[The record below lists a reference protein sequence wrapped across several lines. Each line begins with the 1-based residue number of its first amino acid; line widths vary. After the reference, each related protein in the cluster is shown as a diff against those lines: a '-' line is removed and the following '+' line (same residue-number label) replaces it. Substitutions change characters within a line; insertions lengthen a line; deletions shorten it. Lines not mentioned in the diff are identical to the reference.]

1 MERLIAIGDIH
12 GHAAL
17 LKRLLRKV
25 EPSTA
30 DQFVFLGDYVD
41 RGPESPQ
48 VLERL
53 IAFAEEFPRSVF
65 LRGNHEQMLLDA
77 RDEATRQQRKP
88 AVFDGILSRLFQEQ
102 PLEIHNFLA
111 NGGNATVSAYG
122 RQLQLDNP
130 LQILRQM
137 PEEHIDFIQ
146 RTPLYYQRE
155 PYFFV
160 HAGVDPHLSLEAEAG
175 RQALLW
181 VRSPLWLQDPNWCL
195 TVVHGH
201 TPVVEPAFR
210 ELEVC
215 LDTGAGHQGCLTAC
229 DLLSRRI
236 WQAC

>member
-17 LKRLLRKV
+17 LERLLREI
-25 EPSTA
+25 EPSPT
-30 DQFVFLGDYVD
+30 DQFIFLGDYID
-41 RGPESPQ
+41 RGPEAPQ
-48 VLERL
+48 VLDRL
-53 IAFAEEFPRSVF
+53 ITFAEEFPRSVF

-77 RDEATRQQRKP
+77 RDEATRQQNKP
-88 AVFDGILSRLFQEQ
+88 AVFEGILARLFQDQ
-102 PLEIHNFLA
+102 PLEIRNFLE
-111 NGGNATVSAYG
+111 NGGWATVNSYG
-122 RQLQLDNP
+122 HQLKLDSP
-130 LQILRQM
+130 LQILRQI
-137 PEEHIDFIQ
+137 PEEHIGFIQ
-146 RTPLYYQRE
+146 RTRLYYQRD

-160 HAGVDPHLSLEAEAG
+160 HAGIDPHLSLKRESG

-181 VRSPLWLQDPNWCL
+181 LRSPLWLQDPDWGL

-201 TPVVEPAFR
+201 TPVPEPAFR
-210 ELEVC
+210 ELEIC